1 MTVLRQKKKLKQR
14 IQKPLLQG
22 VVVVVDKM
30 KKINFIIALGLL
42 ILMNLIANISA
53 LENNVNTCPGVM
65 YGFNGSY
72 GSGAMILSWIISI
85 LLIALIIS
93 GIYWFI
99 KSAK

>member
-1 MTVLRQKKKLKQR
+1 MEEVAE
-14 IQKPLLQG
+14 
-22 VVVVVDKM
+22 VVGDKM

-53 LENNVNTCPGVM
+53 LENNVNTCSGVM

>member
-1 MTVLRQKKKLKQR
+1 MEA
-14 IQKPLLQG
+14 
-22 VVVVVDKM
+22 VVDKM
-30 KKINFIIALGLL
+30 KKINFIIAIALL
-42 ILMNLIANISA
+42 ITLIANISA

>member
-1 MTVLRQKKKLKQR
+1 MVA
-14 IQKPLLQG
+14 
-22 VVVVVDKM
+22 VVVEEVVEAVVDKM
-30 KKINFIIALGLL
+30 KKINFIIAIALL
-42 ILMNLIANISA
+42 ITLIANISA